1 MKEKLYEYYA
11 QFKSNKLFKQTMK
24 SYFGIACLVFCAYAI
39 VIVVGVSRAAVSQMI
54 TAEQKM
60 LTQAENTSD
69 SILRNINASATY
81 IFEDSKVAQD
91 AMTKPYDPV
100 TSIELSDVISSM
112 KNRSDAIYKVYFFN
126 LKDDYIYTGEN
137 PVYHISNFPDSEL
150 LNIIASTG
158 RYTVNRPHVLR
169 YEDGNTQK
177 EERTLLSLY
186 KYSDTSCMA
195 VFISSDYFN
204 NMVNAGNEQDD
215 QSMMI
220 LHSDGIVLSS
230 TDSSLF
236 GQDLSEDKVVKELI
250 NSDTQDGYIKS
261 KGEIYCYRKS
271 NTLNSLYAC
280 SFKESSVIV
289 SYGWQFATVIL
300 FAILLLLLYFLSSIK
315 MSMSIFRPFK
325 KLRSDVF
332 NILGISYDLE
342 NDEGTERDLKL
353 ISENLVNIKEEYDSM
368 QETEHLYSV
377 SKRNELVYSIMTGSY
392 NFDSKDLEEYNIL
405 LMHPYN
411 TILIMR
417 IDNTKSIERTNIN
430 LIQYGIA
437 NAGTELM
444 TRDGMAAY
452 YTTYC
457 DEYDIIFLINH
468 KAPEFD
474 TSLVSLL
481 QKYTQTA
488 FSATASAAF
497 DTVCGNV
504 ESVVQTY
511 RNAKYAMQYRLVR
524 GHNCLIEYNDLIASI
539 DKNYEYPAKIE
550 KAIIREINLKNKESL
565 SSEVDNFI
573 NCISSM
579 PYMYIIVHS
588 CLLIMTIDAHIK
600 SDKLNEESQS
610 NVISDDL
617 VKAETIDD
625 IRNMIMSKC
634 NDALIT
640 SSDIKIDDKHLM
652 IANTIEEYIDNHYTD
667 PNLSIDVIAAYVNK
681 SANYT
686 RSIFKQ
692 NKGISIS
699 DYITKKRFD
708 EVCRLLTETNLTAQ
722 AISQKIGMSSGSYF
736 YTAFKKYTGYTPE
749 QFRKKHL
756 LHID

>member
-1 MKEKLYEYYA
+1 MKDKLYEYYA

-24 SYFGIACLVFCAYAI
+24 SYFGIACIVFCAYALVI
-39 VIVVGVSRAAVSQMI
+39 VIGVSRAAVSQMAV
-54 TAEQKM
+54 AEQKM

-81 IFEDSKVAQD
+81 VFEDSKVVQD

-100 TSIELSDVISSM
+100 TSIELSDVISGM

-137 PVYHISNFPDSEL
+137 PVYHISNFPDTDL

-158 RYTVNRPHVLR
+158 RYTVNRPHILK
-169 YEDGNTQK
+169 YEDGNTKK

-204 NMVNAGNEQDD
+204 NMVNAGHEQSD
-215 QSMMI
+215 QSMLV

-236 GQDLSEDKVVKELI
+236 GQDLSEDKVIKKLI
-250 NSDTQDGYIKS
+250 NSDQQDGHIKS
-261 KGEIYCYRKS
+261 NGEVYCYRKS
-271 NTLNSLYAC
+271 NTLNSLYVC

-289 SYGWQFATVIL
+289 SYGWQFFIVIL

-342 NDEGTERDLKL
+342 NDEDTERDLKL
-353 ISENLVNIKEEYDSM
+353 ISENLINIKDEFDSM
-368 QETEHLYSV
+368 QETEHLYSA
-377 SKRNELVYSIMTGSY
+377 SRRNELVYSIMTGSY
-392 NFDSKDLEEYNIL
+392 NFDSNELDEYSIRII
-405 LMHPYN
+405 HPYN

-417 IDNTKSIERTNIN
+417 IDNTKNIERSSIS

-444 TRDGMAAY
+444 TRDGMSAY
-452 YTTYC
+452 YTTFC

-468 KAPEFD
+468 KAPTFD
-474 TSLVSLL
+474 TNLISML
-481 QKYTQTA
+481 QKYTQAA
-488 FSATASAAF
+488 FSVTSSAAF
-497 DTVCGNV
+497 DTVCGNID
-504 ESVVQTY
+504 SVVQTY

-524 GHNCLIEYNDLIASI
+524 GHNCMIQYSDLISSI

-550 KAIIREINLKNKESL
+550 KAIIREINLKNKDSL
-565 SSEVDNFI
+565 SNEVDNFI
-573 NCISSM
+573 NSISTM

-617 VKAETIDD
+617 IKSETIDD

-652 IANTIEEYIDNHYTD
+652 IANTI
-667 PNLSIDVIAAYVNK
+667 A
-681 SANYT
+681 
-686 RSIFKQ
+686 
-692 NKGISIS
+692 
-699 DYITKKRFD
+699 RFLN
-708 EVCRLLTETNLTAQ
+708 ELIIYEL
-722 AISQKIGMSSGSYF
+722 Y
-736 YTAFKKYTGYTPE
+736 
-749 QFRKKHL
+749 
-756 LHID
+756 